1 MKNENE
7 TNDFESTQK
16 RDVDIF
22 NAFYEVSKAD
32 ENIPTEHLNFSD
44 ITSKYSAEIDLQFN
58 DVDASFNYYAQDDIN
73 IIENPINVDTYFS
86 ETSKED
92 LFVEKQQQY
101 NYLDEKQSVNPDTST
116 EPFLDANTLFE
127 SVGDMDYLTESF
139 GNESL
144 VTFDNTITNFNE
156 NLFIS
161 NEDKYVKSNADLST
175 KVDEVLETTELP
187 DDIYITEIPE
197 NASVATDL
205 SSDLISAIE
214 VEDNNVLDVP
224 ENIEIESDTD
234 QQIPLSEVP
243 ILEEYITEIPE
254 DTSITTDLPSDLI
267 SAIEVEENNVSDV
280 PENIEIESDT
290 DQQIPLSEVPILE
303 EYITEIPEDTSI
315 TTDLPSDLISAIE
328 VEDNNVLD
336 VPENIEIESDTD
348 QQIPLS
354 EVPVLEEYITEIPED
369 TSITTDLPSDLIS
382 TTQTEVELNQSSN
395 HLILGNFNAN
405 QIFVGEDIIT
415 LLKKNTTLV
424 LPKFGALTLIDIDS
438 FIIHFIPYLTYNDGL
453 IVDYLTSKYQL
464 DKQDV
469 ENWLGNFIDKLL
481 NDLNSAKNCRIS
493 GIGTFSKNGDEINF
507 VQDSS
512 VTAIDLE
519 EINKEIIEQ
528 SIEKEEVVLSDV
540 DIINDIPQT
549 DEKDF
554 IAVEKEVETILKTKI
569 SSGKN
574 KILKLTV
581 YAAAISILVFTVV
594 YFTDINLFDS
604 PEKSKA
610 IAELPNKNKSKIKPE
625 KLNPKSDT
633 KSKKVNDV
641 KQQKQVATLPLKEKQ
656 ISSESNDLKVKDKKH
671 NQVTKTTIKSEKAS
685 PTLKEEQVN
694 SNKNVLHPKKESS
707 KPEINKS
714 IKKVDRTKQN
724 VPNVKN
730 TKGNEATTH
739 IQTKNNLTTTRLS
752 SSGSK
757 LELINNKKKQFVSS
771 KKTPVIINTEEE
783 SKISYDEQLKV
794 LNSMIETG
802 YYDVIEEDGKVKLKR
817 KR

>member
-32 ENIPTEHLNFSD
+32 ESIPTEHLNFSD
-44 ITSKYSAEIDLQFN
+44 ITSRYSAEIDLQYN

-73 IIENPINVDTYFS
+73 TIENPINVDTYFS

-92 LFVEKQQQY
+92 LFVEKNQQY
-101 NYLDEKQSVNPDTST
+101 NYLDEKQSVNPDIST

-127 SVGDMDYLTESF
+127 SVGDMDYLTESI

-144 VTFDNTITNFNE
+144 VTFDNTITNFKE

-161 NEDKYVKSNADLST
+161 NEDKYVKSNANLST

-197 NASVATDL
+197 NVSIATDL
-205 SSDLISAIE
+205 PSDLISAIE
-214 VEDNNVLDVP
+214 IEDKNVLDVP

-234 QQIPLSEVP
+234 QQIALSEVP
-243 ILEEYITEIPE
+243 VLEEYITEIPE

-290 DQQIPLSEVPILE
+290 DQQIPLSEVPI
-303 EYITEIPEDTSI
+303 
-315 TTDLPSDLISAIE
+315 
-328 VEDNNVLD
+328 
-336 VPENIEIESDTD
+336 
-348 QQIPLS
+348 
-354 EVPVLEEYITEIPED
+354 LEEYITEIPED

-594 YFTDINLFDS
+594 YFTDINLFNS

-685 PTLKEEQVN
+685 PTLKEEQVI

-714 IKKVDRTKQN
+714 IKKVVRTKQN